1 MIHPLACAPVRY
13 TPARVPDRRLCS
25 KAKRGGLERLIKT
38 SRDAFA
44 FWRNQCD
51 ERWKAK
57 QRVLKGGAA
66 ASRSNQGGTGL
77 RHLSRISSPTRPR
90 AGIIS
95 LMAQATRPRAI
106 KYNRVL
112 TAVRFKLNDL
122 IRLGREESQ
131 DEMRLERGGSLPAA
145 GLLRGSG
152 C

>member
-1 MIHPLACAPVRY
+1 
-13 TPARVPDRRLCS
+13 
-25 KAKRGGLERLIKT
+25 
-38 SRDAFA
+38 
-44 FWRNQCD
+44 
-51 ERWKAK
+51 
-57 QRVLKGGAA
+57 
-66 ASRSNQGGTGL
+66 
-77 RHLSRISSPTRPR
+77 
-90 AGIIS
+90 
-95 LMAQATRPRAI
+95 MAQATRPRAI